1 MKKLVKPSPV
11 NGSLI
16 APASKSIAQ
25 RAIALASMAK
35 GRSEVIFPGSS
46 DDVVAAIGVCR
57 DLGADIQEL
66 GDRLIITGGI
76 SQPEK
81 LLNCGESGLGIR
93 MFSCIAATLDQP
105 VSLNGHSTLAKR
117 PMGIVEQS
125 IKSLGADCK
134 TQNGFVPI
142 TVKGPIKGGIA
153 KVDGSLSSQVL
164 TGMLMAA
171 PLAKTDTAILVDNLQ
186 SKPYIDLTIDTMKA
200 FGIEVDNV
208 NYKEFRIKGN
218 QLYLPANFTV
228 EGDWSGAAFM
238 LVAGAIAGKVRIENL
253 LPMSKQADRAI
264 IQVLMWAGAKISIQE
279 NFIETSKHELN
290 AFHFDATQC
299 PDLFP
304 PLVALAAHCEGE
316 SRILGVSRLRV
327 KESDR
332 AATLQQEFA
341 KLGVKISI
349 EGELMK
355 IYGGK
360 VKGAVVQSHGDHR
373 IAMAC
378 AVAALAA
385 DGDVEIEG
393 AECVGKS
400 YPEFFEDLF
409 EVCFNKGQ

>member
-1 MKKLVKPSPV
+1 MKKFVKPS
-11 NGSLI
+11 GISGGI
-16 APASKSIAQ
+16 AAPASKSVAQ

-46 DDVVAAIGVCR
+46 DDVHAAIGVCR

-66 GDRLIITGGI
+66 PDRLIITGGI
-76 SQPEK
+76 SQPNHP
-81 LLNCGESGLGIR
+81 LNCGESGLGIR
-93 MFSCIAATLDQP
+93 MFSCIAATLQQP
-105 VSLNGHSTLAKR
+105 ATLIGGGTLAKR

-125 IKSLGADCK
+125 IKAMGAECK
-134 TQNGFVPI
+134 TQNGFIPI
-142 TVKGPIKGGIA
+142 TVKGPIKGGVA

-171 PLAKTDTAILVDNLQ
+171 PLAKADTAILVDNLQ
-186 SKPYIDLTIDTMKA
+186 SKPYIDITIDTMKA
-200 FGIEVDNV
+200 FGVEVDNV
-208 NYKEFRIKGN
+208 DYKEFRIKGN
-218 QLYLPANFTV
+218 QTYSPSTFNV
-228 EGDWSGAAFM
+228 EGDWSSAAFM
-238 LVAGAIAGKVRIENL
+238 LVAGAIAGKVRVDNL

-264 IQVLMWAGAKISIQE
+264 IQALMWAGAKISIQE
-279 NFIETSKHELN
+279 NFIEVSKHELN
-290 AFHFDATQC
+290 AFHFDATHC

-304 PLVALAAHCEGE
+304 PLVTLAAHCDGE

-341 KLGVKISI
+341 KMGVNISI

-355 IYGGK
+355 IFGGK
-360 VKGAVVQSHGDHR
+360 VKGALVQSHGDHR

-385 DGDVEIEG
+385 DSEVEIEN

-400 YPEFFEDLF
+400 YPEFFENL
-409 EVCFNKGQ
+409 NYLIKG